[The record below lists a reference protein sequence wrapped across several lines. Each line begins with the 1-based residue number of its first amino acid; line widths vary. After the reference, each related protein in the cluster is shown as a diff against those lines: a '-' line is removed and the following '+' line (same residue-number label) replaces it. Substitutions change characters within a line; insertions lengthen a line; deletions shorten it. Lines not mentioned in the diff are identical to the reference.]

1 LKSALD
7 QIWILL
13 VNLPCRAESNNNDSN
28 NFMDHSALSIIFLHW
43 KLKIERW
50 KREPFCLLV
59 LNWLVPY
66 IDHESSR
73 FLPGSSSK
81 HEQIQHR
88 HVSTYFVISMKVVS
102 FHYSLLLPPLSGG
115 VLGCFFLLFTL
126 YSLTH
131 SWNQQNLI
139 GQKILIWY
147 WKPLR
152 HLESR
157 LILIIIHLL

>member
-1 LKSALD
+1 MKSALD
-7 QIWILL
+7 QICILL

-59 LNWLVPY
+59 MNWLVPY

-102 FHYSLLLPPLSGG
+102 FHYSLLPPPLPGG
-115 VLGCFFLLFTL
+115 VLDASSSFSPYILWRIHGINRIWSDRKFSFG
-126 YSLTH
+126 
-131 SWNQQNLI
+131 I
-139 GQKILIWY
+139 GN
-147 WKPLR
+147 
-152 HLESR
+152 H
-157 LILIIIHLL
+157 